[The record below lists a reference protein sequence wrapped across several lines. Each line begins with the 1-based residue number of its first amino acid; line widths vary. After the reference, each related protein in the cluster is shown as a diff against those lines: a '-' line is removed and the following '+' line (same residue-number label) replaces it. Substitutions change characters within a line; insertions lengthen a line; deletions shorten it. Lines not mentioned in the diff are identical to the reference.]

1 MHVVKWTLIDRDVTL
16 DRGATRSAFNCAP
29 AVNASVQEAESI
41 VHEEFNNRVVN
52 VKDHRADEDIS
63 NRPEP
68 HPVEVWE
75 RA

>member
-1 MHVVKWTLIDRDVTL
+1 MHVVKWTLIDRDVAL
-16 DRGATRSAFNCAP
+16 DRGAMRSAFNTAP
-29 AVNASVQEAESI
+29 TVDASVQEAEPI

-52 VKDHRADEDIS
+52 VEDHRADEDIS